1 METEHRAVKHTVQ
14 LRHSN
19 QLEVNASGRF
29 LAPKKRTS
37 SIAKKLLIAAASFWL
52 PLVGVASTVSTSSP
66 KALEQTSNNS
76 VLQTQLKQMKSAY
89 AFYSSIAQQ
98 GGWVALDEDLLLK
111 HGALRKASADATPI
125 YSEEEAQAVSALV
138 ARLGREYTSI
148 DTNCTYALTATHSKP
163 CIFDKDVENA
173 VKDFQRRHGLLVDG
187 VVGKKTLAALNVS
200 ADEKAQQLALNI
212 TRLEMFEEKDSD
224 AYVLVNIPEFR
235 LRYISQGKVKAT
247 KDVVVGK
254 PSWATPSFSDHI
266 EKFVVNPEW
275 RIPLSITTKE
285 IAPKV
290 ADNPNY
296 LEENNIVIRKN
307 SFVDEELV
315 DPNTIDWEN
324 IKPYQFD
331 HFLVKLPNKKN
342 PLGKVKYLFPN
353 RHAVYVHDT
362 PYQQWFSE
370 TNRAAS
376 HGCIRLEDPFSL
388 AKLIAEEQGVESLMD
403 NVMTARELS
412 QSKTFHLE
420 EPLPIHLVYWTAW
433 ADQDGTVNFRNDI
446 YQRDR
451 RDAKALTQVA
461 SL

>member
-1 METEHRAVKHTVQ
+1 MEAEQLVAKHTVQ

-19 QLEVNASGRF
+19 QLETDYSDRF
-29 LAPKKRTS
+29 SARKKRTS
-37 SIAKKLLIAAASFWL
+37 GIISKLFIVAATFWL
-52 PLVGVASTVSTSSP
+52 PLVGVAATVSTSTP
-66 KALEQTSNNS
+66 KALEEASNTSA
-76 VLQTQLKQMKSAY
+76 LQTQLKQMKSAY

-98 GGWVALDEDLLLK
+98 GDWKPLHEESLLK
-111 HGALRKASADATPI
+111 YGALRLAAPDGETINSDDR
-125 YSEEEAQAVSALV
+125 EQAITALV
-138 ARLGREYTSI
+138 SRLGREYTSL
-148 DTNCTYALTATHSKP
+148 DTSCTHALKAVSSTP
-163 CIFDKDVENA
+163 CVFNENVES
-173 VKDFQRRHGLLVDG
+173 VVREFQRRHGLRVDG
-187 VVGKKTLAALNVS
+187 VVGKNTLAALNV
-200 ADEKAQQLALNI
+200 AAKEKAQQLALNI

-224 AYVLVNIPEFR
+224 AYVLVNIPEYR
-235 LRYISQGKVKAT
+235 LRYISKGKVKAT

-275 RIPLSITTKE
+275 RIPLSIATKE

-290 ADNPNY
+290 ADNPKY

-315 DPNTIDWEN
+315 DPNTVDWEN
-324 IKPYQFD
+324 MKPYQFD
-331 HFLVKLPNKKN
+331 HFLVKLPNEKN

-362 PYQQWFSE
+362 PYQQWFKE

-376 HGCIRLEDPFSL
+376 HGCIRLQDPFSL

-403 NVMTARELS
+403 DVITARELR
-412 QSKTFHLE
+412 QSKTFHLK

-433 ADQDGTVNFRNDI
+433 ADADGKVNFRNDI

-451 RDAKALTQVA
+451 RDAKALTEVA

>member
-1 METEHRAVKHTVQ
+1 MEAEQLVAKHTVK

-19 QLEVNASGRF
+19 QLGTDYSGRF
-29 LAPKKRTS
+29 SARRKQTS
-37 SIAKKLLIAAASFWL
+37 GIISKLFIVAASFWL
-52 PLVGVASTVSTSSP
+52 PLVGVASTVSTSTP
-66 KALEQTSNNS
+66 KALEEASNTPA
-76 VLQTQLKQMKSAY
+76 LQTQLKQMKSAY

-98 GGWVALDEDLLLK
+98 GDWKPLYEESLLK
-111 HGALRKASADATPI
+111 YGALRLAAPDGETINSDDR
-125 YSEEEAQAVSALV
+125 EQAITALV
-138 ARLGREYTSI
+138 SRLGREYTSL
-148 DTNCTYALTATHSKP
+148 DTSCTHALKAVSSTP
-163 CIFDKDVENA
+163 CVFNENVES
-173 VKDFQRRHGLLVDG
+173 VVREFQRRHGLRVDG
-187 VVGKKTLAALNVS
+187 VVGKNTLAALNV
-200 ADEKAQQLALNI
+200 AAKEKAQQLALNI

-224 AYVLVNIPEFR
+224 AYVLVNIPEYR
-235 LRYISQGKVKAT
+235 LRYISKGEVKAT

-254 PSWATPSFSDHI
+254 PSWATPSFSDYI

-275 RIPLSITTKE
+275 RIPLSIATKE

-290 ADNPNY
+290 ADNPKY

-307 SFVDEELV
+307 SFVDDELV
-315 DPNTIDWEN
+315 DPYTIDWEN
-324 IKPYQFD
+324 MKPYQFD
-331 HFLVKLPNKKN
+331 HFLVKLPNEKN

-362 PYQQWFSE
+362 PYQQWFKE

-376 HGCIRLEDPFSL
+376 HGCIRLQDPFSL

-403 NVMTARELS
+403 DVITARELR
-412 QSKTFHLE
+412 QSKTFHLK

-433 ADQDGTVNFRNDI
+433 ADADGKVNFRNDI

-451 RDAKALTQVA
+451 RDAKALTEVA

>member
-1 METEHRAVKHTVQ
+1 METDHRAAKHTVQ
-14 LRHSN
+14 LRKKN
-19 QLEVNASGRF
+19 QRRILSFGCFSTTE
-29 LAPKKRTS
+29 KRTS
-37 SIAKKLLIAAASFWL
+37 GMAKRLIVAAASFWL
-52 PLVGVASTVSTSSP
+52 PFVGVASTVSTSTP
-66 KALEQTSNNS
+66 KALEEASNTSA
-76 VLQTQLKQMKSAY
+76 LQTQLKQMKSAY

-98 GGWVALDEDLLLK
+98 GDWKPLDEDLLLRD
-111 HGALRKASADATPI
+111 GALRLAAAD
-125 YSEEEAQAVSALV
+125 SETINSDDREQAITALV
-138 ARLGREYTSI
+138 SRLGREYTSL
-148 DTNCTYALTATHSKP
+148 DTSCTHALKAVSSTP
-163 CIFDKDVENA
+163 CVFNENVES
-173 VKDFQRRHGLLVDG
+173 VVREFQRRHGLLVDG
-187 VVGKKTLAALNVS
+187 VVGKNTLAALNV
-200 ADEKAQQLALNI
+200 AAKEKAQQLALNI

-224 AYVLVNIPEFR
+224 AYVLVNIPEYR
-235 LRYISQGKVKAT
+235 LRYISKGEVKAT

-275 RIPLSITTKE
+275 RIPLSIATKE

-290 ADNPNY
+290 ADNPKY

-324 IKPYQFD
+324 MKPYQFD
-331 HFLVKLPNKKN
+331 HFLVKLPNEKN

-362 PYQQWFSE
+362 PYQQWFKE

-376 HGCIRLEDPFSL
+376 HGCIRLQDPFSL

-403 NVMTARELS
+403 NVISARDLR
-412 QSKTFHLE
+412 QSKTFHLK

-433 ADQDGTVNFRNDI
+433 ADADGKVNFRNDI

>member
-1 METEHRAVKHTVQ
+1 MEAEQLVSKHTVQ

-19 QLEVNASGRF
+19 QLETDYSDRF
-29 LAPKKRTS
+29 SARKKRTS
-37 SIAKKLLIAAASFWL
+37 GIISKLFIVAATFWL
-52 PLVGVASTVSTSSP
+52 PLVGVAATVSTSTP
-66 KALEQTSNNS
+66 KALEEDSNTSA
-76 VLQTQLKQMKSAY
+76 LQTQLKQMKSAY

-98 GGWVALDEDLLLK
+98 GDWKPLDEDLLLNY
-111 HGALRKASADATPI
+111 GALRLASADGETI
-125 YSEEEAQAVSALV
+125 NSDDREQAITALV
-138 ARLGREYTSI
+138 SRLGREYTSL
-148 DTNCTYALTATHSKP
+148 DTSCTHALKAVTSTP
-163 CIFDKDVENA
+163 CVFNENVES
-173 VKDFQRRHGLLVDG
+173 VVREFQRRHGLRVDG
-187 VVGKKTLAALNVS
+187 VVGKNTLAALNV
-200 ADEKAQQLALNI
+200 AAKEKAQQLALNI

-224 AYVLVNIPEFR
+224 AYVLVNIPEYR
-235 LRYISQGKVKAT
+235 LRYISKGKVKAT

-275 RIPLSITTKE
+275 RIPLSIATKE

-290 ADNPNY
+290 ADNPKY

-307 SFVDEELV
+307 SFVDDEVV

-324 IKPYQFD
+324 MKPYQFD
-331 HFLVKLPNKKN
+331 HFLVKLPNEKN

-362 PYQQWFSE
+362 PYQQWFKE

-376 HGCIRLEDPFSL
+376 HGCIRLQDPFSL

-403 NVMTARELS
+403 NVLSARDLR
-412 QSKTFHLE
+412 QSKTFHLK

-433 ADQDGTVNFRNDI
+433 ADAEGKVNFRNDI

>member
-1 METEHRAVKHTVQ
+1 MEAEHRAVKQTIQ
-14 LRHSN
+14 MRQSN
-19 QLEVNASGRF
+19 QLEVNAFGHS
-29 LAPKKRTS
+29 LAPIKRTS
-37 SIAKKLLIAAASFWL
+37 SIARKLVIAAASFWL
-52 PLVGVASTVSTSSP
+52 PLVGVASTVSTP
-66 KALEQTSNNS
+66 TPAALEEANTTSA
-76 VLQTQLKQMKSAY
+76 LQAQLKQMKSAY

-98 GGWVALDEDLLLK
+98 GGWKTLDSESVLEN
-111 HGALRKASADATPI
+111 GALRKATRNNNTTNGEQQSQVI
-125 YSEEEAQAVSALV
+125 RALIS
-138 ARLGREYTSI
+138 RLGREYSSLDTS
-148 DTNCTYALTATHSKP
+148 CVHALTAVNSKS
-163 CIFDKDVENA
+163 CVFSEDVEET

-187 VVGKKTLAALNVS
+187 VVGRKTIAALNVT

-235 LRYISQGKVKAT
+235 LRYISQGRVKAT

-275 RIPLSITTKE
+275 RIPLSIATKE

-290 ADNPNY
+290 ADNPDY

-307 SFVDEELV
+307 SFVDDELV
-315 DPNTIDWEN
+315 DPNTIDWKN

-331 HFLVKLPNKKN
+331 HFLVKLPNEKN

-362 PYQQWFSE
+362 PYQQWFNE

-403 NVMTARELS
+403 NVITARELS

-433 ADQDGTVNFRNDI
+433 ADQDGKVNFRNDI

-451 RDAKALTQVA
+451 RDAQALTQVA

>member
-1 METEHRAVKHTVQ
+1 METEHRTVKHTTQ
-14 LRHSN
+14 LHQSN
-19 QLEVNASGRF
+19 CFHVHAFGRF
-29 LAPKKRTS
+29 SAHKKRAFS
-37 SIAKKLLIAAASFWL
+37 MAKKLIIVAATFWV
-52 PLVGVASTVSTSSP
+52 PLLGVASTVSTSTA
-66 KALEQTSNNS
+66 KASEENGTIS
-76 VLQTQLKQMKSAY
+76 VLQTQLEQMKRAY
-89 AFYSSIAQQ
+89 AFYYSIAQQ
-98 GGWVALDEDLLLK
+98 GGWEALNEDVLLK
-111 HGALRKASADATPI
+111 HGALKKPETDEAFTLGED
-125 YSEEEAQAVSALV
+125 EAQAITALV
-138 ARLGREYTSI
+138 SRLGKEYTSI
-148 DTNCTYALTATHSKP
+148 NTNCTHALTSSSAAP
-163 CIFDKDVENA
+163 CVYNEDVEAA
-173 VKDFQRRHGLLVDG
+173 VEDFQRRHGLVVDG
-187 VVGKKTLAALNVS
+187 IVGRKTLAALNVT
-200 ADEKAQQLALNI
+200 ANEKAKQLALNI

-224 AYVLVNIPEFR
+224 AYVLVNIPEYR
-235 LRYISQGKVKAT
+235 LRYISRGEIKAT

-275 RIPLSITTKE
+275 RIPLSIATKE

-290 ADNPNY
+290 ADNPDY

-307 SFVDEELV
+307 SFVDDELV
-315 DPNTIDWEN
+315 DPSSIDWQN

-331 HFLVKLPNKKN
+331 HFLVKLPSDKN

-362 PYQQWFSE
+362 PYQQWFDE

-376 HGCIRLEDPFSL
+376 HGCIRLQDPFSL
-388 AKLIAEEQGVESLMD
+388 AQLIAEEQGVASLMD
-403 NVMTARELS
+403 NVISARELK

-433 ADQDGTVNFRNDI
+433 TDENGKVNFRNDI

-451 RDAKALTQVA
+451 RDAEALNQVA

>member
-1 METEHRAVKHTVQ
+1 METEHRAVKHTDQ
-14 LRHSN
+14 LRHGN
-19 QLEVNASGRF
+19 QLEVNSSGRF

-37 SIAKKLLIAAASFWL
+37 SIAKKLIIAAASFWL

-98 GGWVALDEDLLLK
+98 GGWETLNEDLLLK
-111 HGALRKASADATPI
+111 HGALRKATADETPT
-125 YSEEEAQAVSALV
+125 YSDEEAQAITVLVS
-138 ARLGREYTSI
+138 RLGREYTSI
-148 DTNCTYALTATHSKP
+148 DTNCTHALTAAHSEP
-163 CIFDKDVENA
+163 CVFDTDVENA

-187 VVGKKTLAALNVS
+187 VVGRKTLAALNVS
-200 ADEKAQQLALNI
+200 ADEKAKQLALNI

-235 LRYISQGKVKAT
+235 LRYISKGKVKAT

-315 DPNTIDWEN
+315 DPDTIDWEN
-324 IKPYQFD
+324 IKPYQFN
-331 HFLVKLPNKKN
+331 HFLVKLPNEKN

-403 NVMTARELS
+403 NVITARELS

-446 YQRDR
+446 YQRDI

>member
-1 METEHRAVKHTVQ
+1 METDHRAAKHTVQ
-14 LRHSN
+14 LRKKN
-19 QLEVNASGRF
+19 QRRILSFGCFSTTE
-29 LAPKKRTS
+29 KRTS
-37 SIAKKLLIAAASFWL
+37 GMAKRLIVAAASFWL
-52 PLVGVASTVSTSSP
+52 PLVGVASTVSTSTP
-66 KALEQTSNNS
+66 KALEEASNTSA
-76 VLQTQLKQMKSAY
+76 LQTQLKQMKSAY

-98 GGWVALDEDLLLK
+98 GDWKPLDEDLLLNY
-111 HGALRKASADATPI
+111 GALRLASADGETI
-125 YSEEEAQAVSALV
+125 NSDDREQAITALV
-138 ARLGREYTSI
+138 SRLGREYTSL
-148 DTNCTYALTATHSKP
+148 DTSCTHALKAVSSTP
-163 CIFDKDVENA
+163 CVFNENVES
-173 VKDFQRRHGLLVDG
+173 VVREFQQRHGLLVDG
-187 VVGKKTLAALNVS
+187 VVGKNTLAALNV
-200 ADEKAQQLALNI
+200 AAKEKAQQLALNI

-224 AYVLVNIPEFR
+224 AYVLVNIPEYR
-235 LRYISQGKVKAT
+235 LRYISKGEVKAT

-275 RIPLSITTKE
+275 RIPLSIATKE

-290 ADNPNY
+290 ADNPKY

-315 DPNTIDWEN
+315 DPNTVDWEN
-324 IKPYQFD
+324 MKPYQFD
-331 HFLVKLPNKKN
+331 HFLVKLPNEKN

-362 PYQQWFSE
+362 PYQQWFKE

-376 HGCIRLEDPFSL
+376 HGCIRLQDPFSL

-403 NVMTARELS
+403 NVISARDLR
-412 QSKTFHLE
+412 QSKTFHLK

-433 ADQDGTVNFRNDI
+433 ADADGKVNFRNDI

>member
-1 METEHRAVKHTVQ
+1 METEHRAAKHTVQ

-19 QLEVNASGRF
+19 QLRTNSSVRYS
-29 LAPKKRTS
+29 APKQPTCG
-37 SIAKKLLIAAASFWL
+37 IAKKLIIAAATFWL
-52 PLVGVASTVSTSSP
+52 PLVGVAATVSTSTP
-66 KALEQTSNNS
+66 KALEEASNTSA
-76 VLQTQLKQMKSAY
+76 LQTQLKQMKSAY

-98 GGWVALDEDLLLK
+98 GDWKPLDEDLLLNY
-111 HGALRKASADATPI
+111 GALRLAAADGETVN
-125 YSEEEAQAVSALV
+125 SDDKQQAITALIS
-138 ARLGREYTSI
+138 RLGREYTSL
-148 DTNCTYALTATHSKP
+148 DTSCTHALKAVTSTP
-163 CIFDKDVENA
+163 CVFNENVESV
-173 VKDFQRRHGLLVDG
+173 VKEFQRRHGLLVDG
-187 VVGKKTLAALNVS
+187 VVGKNTLAALNV
-200 ADEKAQQLALNI
+200 AAKEKAQQLALNI

-224 AYVLVNIPEFR
+224 AYVLVNIPEYR
-235 LRYISQGKVKAT
+235 LRYISKGEVKAT

-275 RIPLSITTKE
+275 RIPLSIATKE

-296 LEENNIVIRKN
+296 LEENSIVIRKN
-307 SFVDEELV
+307 SFIDDELV

-324 IKPYQFD
+324 MKPYQFD
-331 HFLVKLPNKKN
+331 HFLVKLPNEKN

-362 PYQQWFSE
+362 PYQQWFKE

-376 HGCIRLEDPFSL
+376 HGCIRLQDPFSL
-388 AKLIAEEQGVESLMD
+388 AKLIAEDQGVESLMD
-403 NVMTARELS
+403 NVISARELR
-412 QSKTFHLE
+412 QSKTFHLK

-433 ADQDGTVNFRNDI
+433 ADADGKVNFRNDI

-451 RDAKALTQVA
+451 RDAKALTQIA